1 MMRTRALAVGLGLL
15 LTVALGLGSAW
26 AQAPAPQRG
35 GTLRVGVTQEFL
47 NLDPH
52 VATAFSSVQIFDLV
66 YETLLRY
73 NPKTLE
79 IEPNLAQS
87 WTVSDNGL
95 DYTLTLRRNAVFH
108 DGSQVDASDVKY
120 TIERILNPATRSPLA
135 SFFQPVREV
144 TVVSPFVV
152 RISLRQASASFPSV
166 LAGRGRIVPA
176 EFEDKVGDPRVRT
189 IGSGPYRLAEFSAGA
204 VRLVRHERYWGRDA
218 AGERLPYADG
228 VVFRV
233 IPDAATLRAALR
245 AGELELIIGFGV
257 DITAVRALGGVAEL
271 RVLAAPDLAYSLL
284 GLQNERGP
292 LSDVRVRQ
300 ALSMAINRDQLI
312 QVVYSG
318 RATAAGPIPPTAT
331 EWRPIRAGQLPNYP
345 PDAARARALLAQA
358 GHAQGVAIKMMP
370 IPTVPE
376 AVQMA
381 QVLREQLAPAG
392 FRVEIEQVD
401 FATFLNRWRG
411 SDFDTFVSLN
421 GGDPDPDVHLYRHI
435 HSTGST
441 NVFKFKNAAID
452 QLLDQG
458 RVTVAPAR
466 RQQIYGQ
473 VQRLIAEQVPFIFL
487 AYADLFAVTRANV
500 TGFILSSTRSMTP
513 LAETWL
519 SR

>member
-1 MMRTRALAVGLGLL
+1 MMRARTIAA
-15 LTVALGLGSAW
+15 ALGTALVLSLSIAS

-35 GTLRVGVTQEFL
+35 GTIRVGVTQEFL

-52 VATAFSSVQIFDLV
+52 VATAFSSTQIFDLV

-73 NPKTLE
+73 NPRTLE

-87 WTVSDNGL
+87 WTVSENGL
-95 DYTLTLRRNAVFH
+95 DYTMTLRRNAVFH

-120 TIERILNPATRSPLA
+120 TIERILNPNTRSPLA

-144 TVVSPFVV
+144 VVVSPFVV

-176 EFEDKVGDPRVRT
+176 EFEDKVGDPRVRA
-189 IGSGPYRLAEFSAGA
+189 IGSGPYRLAEFSSAS
-204 VRLVRHERYWGRDA
+204 VRLARHERYWGRDGAGA
-218 AGERLPYADG
+218 ALPYADA

-257 DITAVRALGGVAEL
+257 DITAVRALAGVAEL
-271 RVLAAPDLAYSLL
+271 RVLSAPDLAYSLL
-284 GLQNERGP
+284 GVQHERGP
-292 LSDVRVRQ
+292 LADVRVRQ
-300 ALSMAINRDQLI
+300 ALSIAINRDQLI

-318 RATAAGPIPPTAT
+318 RATAAGPIPPTVT
-331 EWRPIRAGQLPNYP
+331 EWRPIRAGQLPNYS

-358 GHAQGVAIKMMP
+358 GQPQGVAIKMMP

-421 GGDPDPDVHLYRHI
+421 SGDVDPDVHLYRHI

-458 RVTVAPAR
+458 RVTVAVAR

-473 VQRLIAEQVPFIFL
+473 VQRAIAEQVPFLFL

-500 TGFILSSTRSMTP
+500 NGFILASTRSMTP